1 MHPLLGLRI
10 PSPTGGDDM
19 QMGVVLAVTAMGL
32 HDHDVATFERLA
44 TDTAP
49 DIIQTADA
57 TAHERTQHVF
67 RLLINRVSQHRGHG
81 QDDMAIDDALMQ
93 HRADLADTG

>member
-1 MHPLLGLRI
+1 MLML
-10 PSPTGGDDM
+10 
-19 QMGVVLAVTAMGL
+19 LAVAAMGL
-32 HDHDVATFERLA
+32 HDHDGATFERLA

-49 DIIQTADA
+49 DIIQTANA

-67 RLLINRVSQHRGHG
+67 RLLIKRVSQPRGHG

-93 HRADLADTG
+93 HRADLAHTG

>member
-1 MHPLLGLRI
+1 MKHFYLI
-10 PSPTGGDDM
+10 P
-19 QMGVVLAVTAMGL
+19 VLAMTAMGL
-32 HDHDVATFERLA
+32 DNHDGAAREDAA
-44 TDTAP
+44 TDPAL

-67 RLLINRVSQHRGHG
+67 RLLIKRVSQHRGHG
-81 QDDMAIDDALMQ
+81 QDDMAIDHALMQ